1 MALRRGDLANRRSD
15 PVADRTGRA
24 QPGRPFTPHFT
35 PSGTCSTLPAGAV
48 ISRVSS
54 PWPYRPG
61 MK

>member
-15 PVADRTGRA
+15 PVADRTGRT

-35 PSGTCSTLPAGAV
+35 PNGTCSTLPAGAV

-54 PWPYRPG
+54 PWP
-61 MK
+61 